1 MNTNKTDIRDA
12 LKEILAGREERVRIR
27 NRHLSENIFIC
38 QVTLNIPGYPKR
50 MPNDE
55 KAVESLGRAFIDKWT
70 HLPQLEKKITNA
82 AGACWVGFFLG
93 DQAAAKKAKE
103 IAVNIEE
110 KNPEG
115 RIFDIDIIVP
125 EKTITRSD
133 LGLPSRKCLICDRPA
148 KECARDRRHSYEEL
162 RSVIEKLIKNI

>member
-12 LKEILAGREERVRIR
+12 LKEILAGREERVTIR

-93 DQAAAKKAKE
+93 DQAAAKKAKKA
-103 IAVNIEE
+103 AVDIEE
-110 KNPEG
+110 KKPEG

>member
-12 LKEILAGREERVRIR
+12 LNEILTGREERVRIR
-27 NRHLSENIFIC
+27 NRHLSENIFVC
-38 QVTLNIPGYPKR
+38 QVILNIPGYPKR

>member
-1 MNTNKTDIRDA
+1 MNTNNTDIRDA
-12 LKEILAGREERVRIR
+12 LNDILIGREERVKIR
-27 NRHLSENIFIC
+27 NKHLSENIFAC

-55 KAVESLGRAFIDKWT
+55 KAVENLGRAFIDKWT

-82 AGACWVGFFLG
+82 AGAGWVGFFKG
-93 DQAAAKKAKE
+93 DHAAAKKAKE
-103 IAVNIEE
+103 TAVNIEE
-110 KNPEG
+110 KNSEG

-125 EKTITRSD
+125 KKTITRSD
-133 LGLPSRKCLICDRPA
+133 LGLPPRTCLLCDRPA

-162 RSVIEKLIKNI
+162 RAVIEKLIKNI